1 MIPQCFGYVTSLLAI
16 LKYFLWL
23 TVLWQVYFR
32 LELMYADALR
42 ARRQVLLG
50 NEQVEEKG
58 QDQGAVA
65 EIVFCGAVRSHSGEP
80 SLCH

>member
-1 MIPQCFGYVTSLLAI
+1 
-16 LKYFLWL
+16 
-23 TVLWQVYFR
+23 
-32 LELMYADALR
+32 MYGDALR

-50 NEQVEEKG
+50 NEQVEDKG

-80 SLCH
+80 FLCH

>member
-1 MIPQCFGYVTSLLAI
+1 
-16 LKYFLWL
+16 
-23 TVLWQVYFR
+23 
-32 LELMYADALR
+32 MYADALR

-80 SLCH
+80 SLCHWNRNFSVAFCYFFHKKDA